1 MHRKISA
8 PWAQSDIQKL
18 TEYTRSGAS
27 PFRTAAALHRTV
39 ASVRSMA
46 QRLGLRFETNQQRR
60 MNGGLAPGKNAPHL
74 EGYR

>member
-8 PWAQSDIQKL
+8 PWTESDIQKL
-18 TEYTRSGAS
+18 TEYASSGAS

-46 QRLGLRFETNQQRR
+46 QRCGILFTTNQQRR
-60 MNGGLAPGKNAPHL
+60 ASAGLMVGHQRELRP
-74 EGYR
+74 R